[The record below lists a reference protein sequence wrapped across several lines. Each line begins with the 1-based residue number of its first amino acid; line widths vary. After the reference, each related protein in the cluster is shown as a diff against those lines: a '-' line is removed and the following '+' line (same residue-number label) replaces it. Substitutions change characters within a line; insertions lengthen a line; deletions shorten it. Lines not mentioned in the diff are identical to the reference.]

1 MAYSGEKTKDFTV
14 QILTTDEVLEEC
26 FQSGVKGVTVYA
38 FSLENF
44 KRSKEQVDQI
54 MRLFKFHLAKYC
66 LPGEFAEQYQC
77 AVRVV
82 GQLDLLDDD
91 FRETIDNAMETTRH
105 RKERFLNLCM
115 AYTSREEMAHA
126 VRETAKECC
135 LKKSS
140 PTITVQSLT
149 AQMYISDDPPVDI
162 IVRTSGVYRFSDF
175 LLWQCHQDTDIQIV
189 DVLWPDFGMCHL
201 FLVIIRWQR
210 RMHAA
215 NVQEVTYG
223 FLLASFIFAL
233 MAISFACYLLSNML
247 H

>member
-1 MAYSGEKTKDFTV
+1 M
-14 QILTTDEVLEEC
+14 
-26 FQSGVKGVTVYA
+26 KGVTVYA

-44 KRSKEQVDQI
+44 KRSKEEVDQI
-54 MRLFKFHLAKYC
+54 MRLGKFQLAKYC
-66 LPGEFAEQYQC
+66 RPGELAERYQC
-77 AVRVV
+77 AVRVM

-91 FRETIDNAMETTRH
+91 FRETIDKAVETTRH

-126 VRETAKECC
+126 IRVTVKECC
-135 LKKSS
+135 LKKIS
-140 PTITVQSLT
+140 PSTITAQSLT

-162 IVRTSGVYRFSDF
+162 MVRTSGVNRFSDF
-175 LLWQCHQDTDIQIV
+175 LLWQCHQDTHIQIV
-189 DVLWPDFGMCHL
+189 DVMWPDFGMCQL

-215 NVQEVTYG
+215 DIQKHPNG
-223 FLLASFIFAL
+223 FLLTPFIFAI
-233 MAISFACYLLSNML
+233 MAISLGCSLLSNVF